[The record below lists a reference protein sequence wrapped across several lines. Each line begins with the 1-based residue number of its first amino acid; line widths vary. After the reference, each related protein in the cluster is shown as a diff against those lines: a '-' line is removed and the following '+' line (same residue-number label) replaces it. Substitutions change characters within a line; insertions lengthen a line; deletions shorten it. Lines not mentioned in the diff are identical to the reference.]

1 MSWSVTRCVASGG
14 LPLAAL
20 VACKGPTTTRAAGEP
35 AASSTNLSGLGF
47 AKTEQA
53 DASVAAT
60 VVATPE
66 KSSRVRAL
74 NVPRTSK
81 WLTPSSRFDIDFWGK
96 AVNTHT
102 LLDSAGK
109 GAVPVSEA
117 RFLWGHDQLYVAFYA
132 GDLDLEVHE
141 KAHDGL
147 LWKDDS
153 VTLSFFSSDGKK
165 RMISVS
171 PTGVL
176 ADAICP
182 TDAKNWGDPRCDLHW
197 ESHARIGV
205 DYDGTLNKLGDFDE
219 EWNIQFAIP
228 LRSLDVPV
236 PASPGA
242 RLAFTLNR
250 CDIAFD
256 GQRACGAWGSN
267 ETPAE
272 LVLE

>member
-1 MSWSVTRCVASGG
+1 MSSSVARYVANGG
-14 LPLAAL
+14 LLLAIL
-20 VACKGPTTTRAAGEP
+20 VACKGPTTTH
-35 AASSTNLSGLGF
+35 AASRLAAPSADVSGLGF
-47 AKTEQA
+47 STTEQA

-60 VVATPE
+60 VIATPE
-66 KSSRVRAL
+66 KPSSVRTL
-74 NVPRTSK
+74 NVPRASRS
-81 WLTPSSRFDIDFWGK
+81 LTPSGHFDVDFWGA

-102 LLDSAGK
+102 LLDSTGK

-141 KAHDGL
+141 KAHDGP

-182 TDAKNWGDPRCDLHW
+182 ADARNWSDARCDPHW

-228 LRSLDVPV
+228 LRFLAV
-236 PASPGA
+236 PASAGT

-256 GQRACGAWGSN
+256 GQRACGMWGSN
-267 ETPAE
+267 EAPAE
-272 LVLE
+272 LLLE

>member
-1 MSWSVTRCVASGG
+1 MSSSVARCVASGG
-14 LPLAAL
+14 LLLATL
-20 VACKGPTTTRAAGEP
+20 VACKGPTTTHAAGEP
-35 AASSTNLSGLGF
+35 AASSADVSGLGF

-60 VVATPE
+60 VAATPE
-66 KSSRVRAL
+66 KPSRLRTL
-74 NVPRTSK
+74 NVPRASK
-81 WLTPSSRFDIDFWGK
+81 SLTPSAHFDIDFWGA

-141 KAHDGL
+141 KAHDGP

-182 TDAKNWGDPRCDLHW
+182 ADAKNWGDTRCDLHW

-205 DYDGTLNKLGDFDE
+205 DFDGTLNKLGDFDE

-228 LRSLDVPV
+228 LRSLGV
-236 PASPGA
+236 PASAGT
-242 RLAFTLNR
+242 RLAFTVDR

-256 GQRACGAWGSN
+256 GQRACGEWGSS
-267 ETPAE
+267 EAPGE
-272 LVLE
+272 LLLE

>member
-1 MSWSVTRCVASGG
+1 MSSSVARCLASRG
-14 LPLAAL
+14 LLIATL
-20 VACKGPTTTRAAGEP
+20 VACKGPTTTHAAADP
-35 AASSTNLSGLGF
+35 AASSADVSGLGA

-53 DASVAAT
+53 DTRVAAT

-66 KSSRVRAL
+66 KPSGVRTL
-74 NVPRTSK
+74 NVPHASK
-81 WLTPSSRFDIDFWGK
+81 ALTPSAHFEIDFWGS

-141 KAHDGL
+141 KAHDGP

-182 TDAKNWGDPRCDLHW
+182 TDAQNWSDARCDLHW
-197 ESHARIGV
+197 ESHTRIGV

-228 LRSLDVPV
+228 LRSLNV
-236 PASPGA
+236 PASAGT

-256 GQRACGAWGSN
+256 GQRACGAWGSS
-267 ETPAE
+267 EAPAE
-272 LVLE
+272 LLLE